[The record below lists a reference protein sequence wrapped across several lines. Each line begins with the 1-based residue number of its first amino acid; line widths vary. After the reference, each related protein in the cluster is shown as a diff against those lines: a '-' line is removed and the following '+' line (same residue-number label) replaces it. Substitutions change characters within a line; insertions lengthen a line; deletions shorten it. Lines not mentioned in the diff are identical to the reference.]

1 MMYQCR
7 INTWLTLVIGI
18 IVLATGCRRPVEDH
32 VKPSVIRI
40 AQQNRLTGP
49 LAQALSK
56 SLQDH
61 FPASIVFVPSRSL
74 TNNARSIEEGQV
86 EVAIIPAN
94 VAYLAYTQGWG
105 ELPHPHKKLRGV
117 AVLNTIP
124 LHLIATEASGIRK
137 LMDIRGKRISLGP

>member
-1 MMYQCR
+1 
-7 INTWLTLVIGI
+7 
-18 IVLATGCRRPVEDH
+18 

-49 LAQALSK
+49 LAEALSK

-61 FPASIVFVPSRSL
+61 FPAIFYLCLPGRSP
-74 TNNARSIEEGQV
+74 TMPASIEEGQV

-105 ELPHPHKKLRGV
+105 ELPHPHKKLWSRR
-117 AVLNTIP
+117 P
-124 LHLIATEASGIRK
+124 
-137 LMDIRGKRISLGP
+137 